1 MYKFKK
7 INSRITAYLLV
18 PVALLLLIMG
28 WGGYLLASD
37 HLQNLWAEAAT
48 LQLQRAAHQ
57 VDMRFDEPKALINL
71 FAEAS
76 GKPGAWLTHKII
88 LDQLRSQDGVVRA
101 DVSLSEGYLQEAG
114 AASEMRGRMG
124 RASVPG
130 SRMERLSEMAIRRR
144 GGIQVASPVF
154 DTDESRKT
162 VSLTSEF
169 LDENDE
175 PVGALEVVMEWSHL
189 IQAVQAEGVWKA
201 GRAIL
206 ADNQGRIL
214 ARNPSA
220 SMESLNETA
229 DPLELKTLEAL
240 KAKESGTL
248 IYSEDPLQFS
258 GFYKL
263 REAPWT
269 LVLIAPG
276 EEVLAPILKSRN
288 YYIAGATLEFFIILL
303 LIRIVTTKTVA
314 SIKEVSDAAKKVSQ
328 GDYSPHLETK
338 YRDEMGTLV
347 RDFNTMVVQLEE
359 RARLKTSINLAMEVQ
374 QNLLPQDSV
383 KFQGLDIAG
392 TSVYC
397 DETGGDYYDFIH
409 FDSMG
414 EQCMAVALG
423 DVSDHGIPSA
433 LFMTTARALIRCRA
447 SLGGGPAAIVEDVN
461 RLLCRDTQQSGAFMT
476 LFYLEL
482 DAGKNKLT
490 WVRAGHDPALLYD
503 PASGAFEEL
512 GGKGLAVGVRCQWG
526 YEENH
531 STAWGPG
538 KIILLATDGIWEAR
552 NPRREQFGKERF
564 RESIR
569 RSAHLGPEG
578 IIQAVL
584 DDLTAFR
591 QDAAIEDDITLVVIK
606 DES

>member
-18 PVALLLLIMG
+18 PVALLLLVMG
-28 WGGYLLASD
+28 WTGYDLASD

-57 VDMRFDEPKALINL
+57 VDMRLKEPKTLINL
-71 FAEAS
+71 FADAS
-76 GKPGAWLTHKII
+76 GKSGARLAHEII
-88 LDQLRSQDGVVRA
+88 LEQLRSLEGVVRA
-101 DVSLSEGYLQEAG
+101 EVTVNDEEFAEPEAPD
-114 AASEMRGRMG
+114 MRGRMG
-124 RASVPG
+124 RASG
-130 SRMERLSEMAIRRR
+130 SSRRMDRLSEMAIRRR
-144 GGIQVASPVF
+144 GKVQVAAPVF
-154 DTDESRKT
+154 DTDESAKT
-162 VSLTSEF
+162 VSLSSEF
-169 LDENDE
+169 LDEADN
-175 PVGALEVVMEWSHL
+175 PVGRLEVVMEWSHL
-189 IQAVQAEGVWKA
+189 IQAVQTEGFWKT
-201 GRAIL
+201 REAIL
-206 ADNQGRIL
+206 ADNQGDIL
-214 ARNPSA
+214 ACNLPTTRKSLG
-220 SMESLNETA
+220 ESG
-229 DPLELKTLEAL
+229 DPLELKTLEAM
-240 KAKESGTL
+240 KAKPFGTL
-248 IYSEDPLQFS
+248 IHSENPLEFS
-258 GFYKL
+258 GYYRL
-263 REAPWT
+263 DEAPWT

-276 EEVLAPILKSRN
+276 DEVLAPILSFRN
-288 YYIAGATLEFFIILL
+288 YYIAGAVLEFFIILL
-303 LIRIVTTKTVA
+303 LIRMVIMKTVG
-314 SIKEVSDAAKKVSQ
+314 SIKEVSDAAKKVSR
-328 GDYSPHLETK
+328 GDYSPHLATK

-482 DAGKNKLT
+482 NAGNNRLT

-503 PASGAFEEL
+503 PASDAFEEL

-552 NPRREQFGKERF
+552 SPRGEQFGKERF
-564 RESIR
+564 KESIR
-569 RSAHLGPEG
+569 RCAHLRPEG
-578 IIQAVL
+578 IIQGVL
-584 DDLTAFR
+584 DDLAAFR

-606 DES
+606 GES